1 MHANALQGSVSQ
13 SLLLDKAQL
22 TSYST
27 LAVVVEAWLACSTA
41 FSAVVTSLRTRLSC
55 NPYFLPQ
62 CLGLLALHHLVE
74 VENNNRAKTACRIFH
89 QGTPNMSVLV
99 QTGIPVGF

>member
-1 MHANALQGSVSQ
+1 MAGMLN
-13 SLLLDKAQL
+13 SLLSCCDLP
-22 TSYST
+22 THP
-27 LAVVVEAWLACSTA
+27 VVLQ
-41 FSAVVTSLRTRLSC
+41 
-55 NPYFLPQ
+55 PYFLPQ
-62 CLGLLALHHLVE
+62 CLGLLALHHLAE